1 MSLKFC
7 DLDPDH
13 ERNCAMMQSAQF
25 SLLWATYWCD
35 DGYDMVPMCQI
46 L

>member
-1 MSLKFC
+1 
-7 DLDPDH
+7 
-13 ERNCAMMQSAQF
+13 MMQSAQYN
-25 SLLWATYWCD
+25 LMWGTYWCD